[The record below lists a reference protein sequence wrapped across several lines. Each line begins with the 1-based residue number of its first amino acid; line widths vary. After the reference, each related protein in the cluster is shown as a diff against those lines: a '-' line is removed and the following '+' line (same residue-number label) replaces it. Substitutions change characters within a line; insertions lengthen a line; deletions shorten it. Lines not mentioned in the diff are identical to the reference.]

1 MAVALRIF
9 RRYSPPD
16 TLLAELMLAK
26 ASRIR
31 EKDCIVL
38 VDDLNAK
45 VRWIPVSL
53 IHCARGDE
61 VIY

>member
-16 TLLAELMLAK
+16 TLRAELTLAK

-38 VDDLNAK
+38 IDDLSAK
-45 VRWIPVSL
+45 VKWISISL

-61 VIY
+61 VMN